1 MLKKRSRSQS
11 YYVYVLLCDDGSYYT
26 GYTRNV
32 NLRIIQHL
40 DGRGARYTRMH
51 RPKRLIYLE
60 LIKTRGEAMRR
71 ERQIKSLSHVQKS
84 NLELN
89 PKRNSKASSPTS
101 SSPLIGEEHR

>member
-51 RPKRLIYLE
+51 RPKRLVYLE
-60 LIKTRGEAMRR
+60 LTKTRSAAMKR
-71 ERQIKSLSHVQKS
+71 ERQIKSFSHVQKR
-84 NLELN
+84 NLE
-89 PKRNSKASSPTS
+89 SKLRRIQDRFSNQSF
-101 SSPLIGEEHR
+101 GRGMFG

>member
-11 YYVYVLLCDDGSYYT
+11 YYVYVLLCDNGSYYT
-26 GYTRNV
+26 GYARNV

-60 LIKTRGEAMRR
+60 LIKTRSEAMRR
-71 ERQIKSLSHVQKS
+71 ERQIKSLSHIQKR

-89 PKRNSKASSPTS
+89 TKRNSRTS
-101 SSPLIGEEHR
+101 SKPLARP

>member
-51 RPKRLIYLE
+51 RPKKLIYLE

-101 SSPLIGEEHR
+101 SSALIGEEHR